1 MAKGTFGANIT
12 SERIADLGIDSD
24 DIADNAVV
32 GSKILNDAITGA
44 KLADNISIT
53 TTGTLDVSG
62 GTLTTSTAQNQAIAA
77 SDIALTQTLENK
89 TLISPVI
96 NTGVSGTAFIDDDT
110 FGTATSTNFASAESI
125 KAYVD
130 DSSSVTGYARLYLT
144 GNLDS
149 GTMGDDIAYWNIE
162 GDTTNIT
169 KNGATIYLGLAG
181 VYLIIF
187 NVTLFGTSAERQVV
201 AQIRKSS
208 YPSATLAQST
218 DSFDYLDGSSTSGS
232 ATCSLVKSFTA
243 NYELGFRIDSES
255 QASATCSSSTHAT
268 IVRLGST

>member
-62 GTLTTSTAQNQAIAA
+62 GTFTTSTAQNQAIAA

-96 NTGVSGTAFIDDDT
+96 NTSVSGTAVLDEDDLASDSDT
-110 FGTATSTNFASAESI
+110 QIATQQSI
-125 KAYVD
+125 KAYIDAQIAANSGGKVVFKSTGKASGNPTTGKTWVAFGSGEYEELTTPSVSYAGWAYYPRGYGYGDCISINTGSGFVD
-130 DSSSVTGYARLYLT
+130 DIPPNLT
-144 GNLDS
+144 GSVNWQ
-149 GTMGDDIAYWNIE
+149 Y
-162 GDTTNIT
+162 
-169 KNGATIYLGLAG
+169 
-181 VYLIIF
+181 
-187 NVTLFGTSAERQVV
+187 TLEYDNA
-201 AQIRKSS
+201 
-208 YPSATLAQST
+208 
-218 DSFDYLDGSSTSGS
+218 
-232 ATCSLVKSFTA
+232 
-243 NYELGFRIDSES
+243 
-255 QASATCSSSTHAT
+255 
-268 IVRLGST
+268 